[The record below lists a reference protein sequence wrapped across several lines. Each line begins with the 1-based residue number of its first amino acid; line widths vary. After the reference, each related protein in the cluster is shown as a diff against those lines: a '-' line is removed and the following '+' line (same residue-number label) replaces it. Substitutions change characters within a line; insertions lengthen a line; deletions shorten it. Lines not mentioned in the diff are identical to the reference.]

1 MICLTLVWQMT
12 QEQQP
17 VQKVRLLCQMGL
29 ARMSNASC
37 SRLFVGSGVVTGGTE
52 MLE

>member
-1 MICLTLVWQMT
+1 MISLTLVWQMT

-29 ARMSNASC
+29 TRMNNTSC
-37 SRLFVGSGVVTGGTE
+37 LCLLVGSGVVSGGTE